1 MINAILP
8 IFLLIVMGYA
18 MRHYQLMSDAFWND
32 AEKLVYY
39 VLFPAMLVSKMSVA
53 DLSETDAIPL
63 ISALCLGMAIISL
76 IVLLVKPFLNI
87 ENPSFSSVFQG
98 TTRFNTFICLSLAEN
113 LFGNS
118 GLVTAV
124 IITAILIPVLN
135 FVVVIVLHRFGNK
148 HGPKNLMAVIKQII
162 KNPLIIGCA
171 IGIGLNLSNIQL
183 PSPVQITISLMG
195 STALPIGLMAIGA
208 ALVFKDLKSVMLP
221 LVTASGLKLVIYPI
235 IAYGITIVFA
245 FDQQTQMIILI
256 FSASPT
262 APASYI
268 LAKNMGGDHS
278 LMSRIIT
285 FQTLFSSVTY
295 FVMFWLLGR

>member
-8 IFLLIVMGYA
+8 IFLLIVMGYT
-18 MRHYQLMSDAFWND
+18 MRHYQLMSEAFWND

-53 DLSETDAIPL
+53 DLSDTDAIPL
-63 ISALCLGMAIISL
+63 ISALCLGMAIIGL
-76 IVLLVKPFLNI
+76 ITLLIKPLLKV

-118 GLVTAV
+118 GLITAV
-124 IITAILIPVLN
+124 IITAILIPALN
-135 FVVVIVLHRFGNK
+135 FLVVIVLHRYGTR
-148 HGPKNLMAVIKQII
+148 HGPANFMAVLKQII
-162 KNPLIIGCA
+162 KNPLIIGCVV
-171 IGIGLNLSNIQL
+171 GIGLNLSNFHL

-195 STALPIGLMAIGA
+195 STALPIGLMAVGA
-208 ALVFKDLKSVMLP
+208 ALIVKDLKSVLRP
-221 LVTASGLKLVIYPI
+221 LLTASALKLLIYPV
-235 IAYGITIVFA
+235 IAFGITVA
-245 FDQQTQMIILI
+245 FGFDRQTQIIILI
-256 FSASPT
+256 FAASPT

-268 LAKNMGGDHS
+268 LAKNMGGAHS

-285 FQTLFSSVTY
+285 FQTIFSSLSF
-295 FVMFWLLGR
+295 FVLFWILGI